1 MMSSSS
7 SATTPTTNAESQPKD
22 NAAVDA
28 PVEEQDEDE
37 EEDMVD
43 SVATDDVPE
52 PEWNSSDEEYEY
64 CDYDLRDQAE
74 DDVQVAVDQ
83 KKLPAGLKT
92 TGLDDEEHPQ
102 KMVVSASVSSSSTS
116 PSNHATTPKTT
127 TSLSSS
133 DICPTCHGELHH
145 PVQDCV
151 KLQAWLQKRRSLP
164 TIPPRSLL
172 SCLKWMMHRYMIEQ
186 APQYVDLHFVG
197 AVPTH
202 HEQAGTYHHNHTH
215 NHNNELWRDLVAE
228 AQGDEH
234 DEHNNPP
241 ESLLRPAPLAH
252 LVYVCCTAET
262 GWDLN
267 RMVRDYEHVFLQHL
281 LLQRHVD
288 HRTNIIPR
296 RAPRRRTPNP
306 QNQVHHQV
314 HPNTRNTRRTIP
326 RRNPLRDTTARRTR
340 GGGRRNPNHP
350 ETTSDLRAPAT
361 TAAEG
366 PANENLLRSY
376 NETNERI
383 MQAMRDD
390 DEQWEDDDDD
400 QVANENNEE
409 MDDEYDHDNDDDYVV
424 EDYFDNDEEPILNG
438 NLAQH
443 RQGVAIEALLQEL
456 YPAQAGEDGVVV
468 GLDTTHIPDR
478 YIPWCDRLAHD
489 IMNSFLDWPVETLA
503 ENVAKLALWSAPRSI
518 TRVRRRNPAPHVHP
532 FYDQI
537 EYVKGDFETLPE
549 YLRDRLTRAVDQVLL
564 IRRRP
569 DDAGVTTASIVA
581 LFDTNI
587 AQFEAQRQQEE
598 DEARKDDND
607 SKSSD
612 QKTKQDDPKPSSAKR
627 SRATTRS
634 AAAATVNNPTK
645 NETATTTAR
654 LKDPPPSRKR
664 YGAPLA
670 KAQAASTLTTTAA
683 VAAVAAAA
691 AVASK
696 KTPPPQAPP
705 PPDTDTRASTQ
716 KPAPAVDKHKENK
729 TKLELAPKRK
739 QQPACIIC
747 LDDDLGQ
754 DEIFTL
760 RCHHGVCKDCWKGYI
775 RVGLDSG
782 TGGHAIVQTC
792 PAADCTVPLTL
803 NEVSILA
810 PELIEKYEQRM
821 LESFVQA
828 HGQYVAWCPGPDCTQ
843 AAIVPP
849 ADLFEDDT
857 LDFLCGKCSTSFC
870 FRCKAAPHPG
880 EPCQAPDP
888 IEREPEQ
895 APAAAARPAAAA
907 AVAVPNEEV
916 APENRVAAALV
927 AHQPEAAPLLTT
939 KPIKKCPKCKVDIEK
954 TGGCNRMRCR
964 CGHAFCWLCLAENRF
979 YDHFCG
985 LAAQQRRQG
994 NGPRP
999 NRQRIPPP
1007 VIDHNYLIE
1016 ALRHEGPL
1024 DRETTEL
1031 VDQLDALPNYAH
1043 YYNRYHAHGVGQ
1055 RFAESQCPCLEGRI
1069 MDYTHMV
1076 GFVNSGAEVDFIRA
1090 ANQTIYASRRVL
1102 KYSYCSSFFLQQNSN
1117 PATATDDDDEA
1128 FKKASHLAIQLERL
1142 ETFTEELSD
1151 ISENALS
1158 RESRKRV
1165 LELIAVVEK
1174 TMSVMA
1180 DMDL

>member
-1 MMSSSS
+1 MSSSS
-7 SATTPTTNAESQPKD
+7 SATPTANAAESLPKD
-22 NAAVDA
+22 NAAA
-28 PVEEQDEDE
+28 PVEQEEEDE
-37 EEDMVD
+37 EVD

-64 CDYDLRDQAE
+64 CDYDLRDQAD

-83 KKLPAGLKT
+83 KKPAGLKT

-102 KMVVSASVSSSSTS
+102 KMVISSSVSSSSTS
-116 PSNHATTPKTT
+116 PSNATTKTT
-127 TSLSSS
+127 TSSSSTSSS

-151 KLQAWLQKRRSLP
+151 KLQAWLQKRRLLP
-164 TIPPRSLL
+164 TIPPRALL
-172 SCLKWMMHRYMIEQ
+172 ACLRHMMHRYMIEQ
-186 APQYVDLHFVG
+186 APQYVDLDFAAAATEEG
-197 AVPTH
+197 TH
-202 HEQAGTYHHNHTH
+202 PN
-215 NHNNELWRDLVAE
+215 NHNQVWQTMVAE
-228 AQGDEH
+228 Q
-234 DEHNNPP
+234 EHNNPP
-241 ESLLRPAPLAH
+241 ESLLRPAPFAH
-252 LVYVCCTAET
+252 LVYVCCTAEN

-296 RAPRRRTPNP
+296 RAPRRRNQTPNP
-306 QNQVHHQV
+306 RRIMR
-314 HPNTRNTRRTIP
+314 RNIP
-326 RRNPLRDTTARRTR
+326 RRNPLRDNAARGTR
-340 GGGRRNPNHP
+340 GGRNNPNP
-350 ETTSDLRAPAT
+350 ETTADSPAPAAAA
-361 TAAEG
+361 AAE
-366 PANENLLRSY
+366 PANEHVLGN
-376 NETNERI
+376 NHETNGHERI
-383 MQAMRDD
+383 MQEAMQGID

-400 QVANENNEE
+400 QVQVANFNSNNEE
-409 MDDEYDHDNDDDYVV
+409 EVEYDDDDHDNEDDYVV
-424 EDYFDNDEEPILNG
+424 EDYYEDEDEEPLLND
-438 NLAQH
+438 NH
-443 RQGVAIEALLQEL
+443 RQWVAVEALLQEL
-456 YPAQAGEDGVVV
+456 YPGAGVE
-468 GLDTTHIPDR
+468 THVPER
-478 YIPWCDRLAHD
+478 YIPWCGRLVSE
-489 IMNSFLDWPVETLA
+489 IMWSFLDWPVETLA

-518 TRVRRRNPAPHVHP
+518 TRVRRSNPAPHVHP

-537 EYVKGDFETLPE
+537 EYAKGDFNTLEE
-549 YLRDRLTRAVDQVLL
+549 YLRDRLTRAVDHVFL
-564 IRRRP
+564 IRRQDIP
-569 DDAGVTTASIVA
+569 AGVTTTASIVA
-581 LFDTNI
+581 LFDDNI
-587 AQFEAQRQQEE
+587 TQFEAQRQREE
-598 DEARKDDND
+598 DEAQAEAEAGLVAAAAAAAAARKDDNND
-607 SKSSD
+607 DASD
-612 QKTKQDDPKPSSAKR
+612 QKKQKQSDPKPSSAKR
-627 SRATTRS
+627 SRATTPRS
-634 AAAATVNNPTK
+634 AAAASAPVNSPTK
-645 NETATTTAR
+645 NETTTAR

-670 KAQAASTLTTTAA
+670 KDQAASTFTPAA
-683 VAAVAAAA
+683 VAA
-691 AVASK
+691 K
-696 KTPPPQAPP
+696 KPPPPPQAPP
-705 PPDTDTRASTQ
+705 PPDTDASASTQ
-716 KPAPAVDKHKENK
+716 KPAPVSDQEKNNA
-729 TKLELAPKRK
+729 KLELAPKQK
-739 QQPACIIC
+739 QQPQACIIC
-747 LDDDLGQ
+747 LDEDVKP
-754 DEIFTL
+754 DELFTL

-782 TGGHAIVQTC
+782 TGGQAIVKTC
-792 PAADCTVPLTL
+792 PAEGCTMPLTL

-810 PELIEKYEQRM
+810 PELMEKYEQRL

-857 LDFLCGKCSTSFC
+857 LDIWCGKCSTHFC

-880 EPCQAPDP
+880 EPCPTPDP
-888 IEREPEQ
+888 MEQEPEQ
-895 APAAAARPAAAA
+895 AAAAAAPAAPADRPAAVA

-916 APENRVAAALV
+916 APENQVAAALV
-927 AHQPEAAPLLTT
+927 AHQPEAQTLLT

-964 CGHAFCWLCLAENRF
+964 CGHAFCWLCLAENQF

-985 LAAQQRRQG
+985 LAAQQRRQRQEG
-994 NGPRP
+994 HRP

-1007 VIDHNYLIE
+1007 VIDHNYLME

-1024 DRETTEL
+1024 DQETSEL
-1031 VDQLDALPNYAH
+1031 MDQLEALINYAH

-1069 MDYTHMV
+1069 MDYTHAMD

-1090 ANQTIYASRRVL
+1090 ANQTIYQSRRVL

-1117 PATATDDDDEA
+1117 QSTDDDEA
-1128 FKKASHLAIQLERL
+1128 LRKASHLAIQLERL